1 MLNSNVLEPTTVY
14 NKCASLPL
22 DKGHGCNVVKLPVFC
37 QFLFI
42 DVIFVGGGGEV
53 GESMFFT

>member
-1 MLNSNVLEPTTVY
+1 MY